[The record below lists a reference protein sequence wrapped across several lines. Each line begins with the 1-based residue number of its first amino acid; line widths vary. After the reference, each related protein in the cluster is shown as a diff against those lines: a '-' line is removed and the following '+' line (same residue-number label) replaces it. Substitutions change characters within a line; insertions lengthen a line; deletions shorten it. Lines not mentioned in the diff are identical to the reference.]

1 MAMEELFENVGYNLK
16 MKKILIGL
24 VMCCACLGTMQAQ
37 TLERMN
43 KDEVVVIGS
52 FWRNWFVQAGL
63 DMTLQLPYG
72 KDLSQVFPKGKTF
85 GLDVAVGKWF
95 SPEIGLRGRLNW
107 ENGFPPFENGHL
119 EWVGPA
125 GRNGI
130 NMEEGGY
137 VATYVDVMLS
147 VNNLFMWYDGSRK
160 WNVLVFPRAGLV
172 SNKAIDSGSPLVGV
186 GVGSTYRLNERL
198 SFYADM
204 AFQMT
209 TSEFTGGA
217 GTTGMSVSTGFNGFM
232 DFHVGVQWDLTGGR

>member
-1 MAMEELFENVGYNLK
+1 

-37 TLERMN
+37 TSDNGKR
-43 KDEVVVIGS
+43 VVIGS
-52 FWRNWFVQAGL
+52 FWNNWFVQAGL
-63 DMTLQLPYG
+63 DMTLQMPYG
-72 KDLSQVFPKGKTF
+72 KNLSQVFPKGKTF
-85 GLDVAVGKWF
+85 GLDAAVGKWF
-95 SPEIGLRGRLNW
+95 SPEVGLRGRLNW

-137 VATYVDVMLS
+137 VAVYMDVMLD
-147 VNNLFMWYDGSRK
+147 VHNLFCGYDGMRK
-160 WNVLVFPRAGLV
+160 WNLLVFPRAGLV
-172 SNKAIDSGSPLVGV
+172 SNRAIDSASPMVGA
-186 GVGSTYRLNERL
+186 GVGSTYAINDKL
-198 SFYADM
+198 SLYADM

-217 GTTGMSVSTGFNGFM
+217 GNTGMSVSTGFNGFM
-232 DFHVGVQWDLTGGR
+232 DFHVGVQWKLGKKGFVNYEF